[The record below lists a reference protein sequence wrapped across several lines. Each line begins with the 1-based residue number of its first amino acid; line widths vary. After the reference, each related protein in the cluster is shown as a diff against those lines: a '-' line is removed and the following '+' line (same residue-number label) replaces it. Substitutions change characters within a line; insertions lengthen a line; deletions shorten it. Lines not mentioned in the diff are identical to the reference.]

1 VQVQSRRHRGGTAV
15 QVEPRNGCDSG
26 GERRHHGGR
35 LRLANEGALAAY
47 SAERR
52 GGAVALGQC
61 KRVIA
66 ARSER
71 ARRGNRHVRALASSE
86 QASTRARATWFRQ
99 CRSSCAGEP
108 AQVLERQE
116 CERHRAS
123 SASVRAVACGSWRC
137 GQLLS
142 GRSRAGLWA

>member
-15 QVEPRNGCDSG
+15 QVEPRNGCGLG

-35 LRLANEGALAAY
+35 LRLANEGALVTY

-61 KRVIA
+61 KRAIA

-71 ARRGNRHVRALASSE
+71 AQRGNRHVRALASSE
-86 QASTRARATWFRQ
+86 HESE
-99 CRSSCAGEP
+99 SDM
-108 AQVLERQE
+108 V
-116 CERHRAS
+116 
-123 SASVRAVACGSWRC
+123 
-137 GQLLS
+137 
-142 GRSRAGLWA
+142 